1 MHLESKVEEI
11 TYEVQMLRERE
22 SAREKLLGTLEE
34 KARKYEEQI
43 NEDTSIHIQS
53 QEEYNKMKVEN
64 EQLKND
70 MSWLANQA
78 KQSKMQTDKAIAD
91 L

>member
-1 MHLESKVEEI
+1 
-11 TYEVQMLRERE
+11 
-22 SAREKLLGTLEE
+22 
-34 KARKYEEQI
+34 
-43 NEDTSIHIQS
+43 
-53 QEEYNKMKVEN
+53 MKVEN

-91 L
+91 LQAYTQILRGMEKKLVEVETQKEMTEKELKEVKQSFMSMM

>member
-1 MHLESKVEEI
+1 
-11 TYEVQMLRERE
+11 
-22 SAREKLLGTLEE
+22 
-34 KARKYEEQI
+34 
-43 NEDTSIHIQS
+43 
-53 QEEYNKMKVEN
+53 MKVEN

-91 L
+91 LQAYTQILRGMEKKLVEVETQKEMTEKELKEVKQSFMSMMQQH

>member
-1 MHLESKVEEI
+1 
-11 TYEVQMLRERE
+11 
-22 SAREKLLGTLEE
+22 
-34 KARKYEEQI
+34 
-43 NEDTSIHIQS
+43 
-53 QEEYNKMKVEN
+53 MKVEN

-91 L
+91 LQAYTQILRGMEKKLVEVETQKEMTEKELLKAFEKHRIFLCKSVIFP